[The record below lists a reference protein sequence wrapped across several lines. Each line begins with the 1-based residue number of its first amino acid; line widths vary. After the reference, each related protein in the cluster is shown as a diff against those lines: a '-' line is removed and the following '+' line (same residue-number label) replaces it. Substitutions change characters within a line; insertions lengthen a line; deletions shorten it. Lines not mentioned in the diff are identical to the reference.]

1 MALKERLDVLLV
13 KKNYFP
19 SPERARRAVM
29 AGKVFVEGKL
39 VDKPGVLINP
49 QALIIVE
56 EKEEFVS
63 RGGEKLKKALLEFGV
78 KVENL
83 TVLDT
88 GASTGGFTE
97 VLLKHGARQVIAVDV
112 GYGVLAWKLRQ
123 DARVFV
129 LERTNIRY
137 LEPEKLPELADL
149 VTADLSFISLKKV
162 VPNLKRLTKP
172 EASFILLVKP
182 QFETGREKVEKGG
195 LVKNPRVHEEVLLD
209 LCRFFQDES
218 LAVEGITYS
227 PITGADG
234 NIEFF
239 VYLRKGEEKR
249 TKDEELKRKI
259 SRVVEEAHCEF
270 GSRPKGRPLQ
280 DKM

>member
-1 MALKERLDVLLV
+1 
-13 KKNYFP
+13 
-19 SPERARRAVM
+19 M

-39 VDKPGVLINP
+39 MDKPGVLINP

-63 RGGEKLKKALLEFGV
+63 RGGEKLKKALQEFGV
-78 KVENL
+78 KVQEL
-83 TVLDT
+83 TVLDA

-112 GYGVLAWKLRQ
+112 GYGVLAWKLRR
-123 DARVFV
+123 DPRVFV
-129 LERTNIRY
+129 MERTNIRY

-149 VTADLSFISLKKV
+149 SAADLSFISLKKV

-172 EASFILLVKP
+172 GASFILLVKP
-182 QFETGREKVEKGG
+182 QFEAGREKVEKGG

-209 LCRFFQDES
+209 LCHFFQDES
-218 LAVEGITYS
+218 LTVEGLTYS

-239 VYLRKGEEKR
+239 VYLKKGEESKA
-249 TKDEELKRKI
+249 KIEELKQII
-259 SRVVEEAHCEF
+259 SEVVQKAHQEL
-270 GSRPKGRPLQ
+270 GT
-280 DKM
+280 